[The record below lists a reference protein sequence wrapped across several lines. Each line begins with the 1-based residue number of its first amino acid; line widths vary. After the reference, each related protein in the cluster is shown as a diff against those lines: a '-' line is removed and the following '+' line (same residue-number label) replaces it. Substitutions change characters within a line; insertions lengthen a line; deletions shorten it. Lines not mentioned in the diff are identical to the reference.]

1 MARSATID
9 KFRKVFF
16 EDFNEMDLS
25 AQEAEQL
32 RRIRAVY
39 TLQLDNPMVSSK
51 EIVSMLG
58 SQFGIKS
65 IPQAYRDIA
74 QTNALLGSVPNSAK
88 QWTRYMVTE
97 TLKGVITR
105 ADFIIENSLDD
116 DVIIRAMDSKTKAAD
131 KLAKYARLDQAD
143 PDPVPYEDIVG
154 MKTEFTTDP
163 AVMGIEMDD
172 PQSFVEKVKKQYV
185 EFEEVEK

>member
-16 EDFNEMDLS
+16 EDFNELDLS

-32 RRIRAVY
+32 KRIRAVY
-39 TLQLDNPMVSSK
+39 TLQLSNPMVSSK
-51 EIVSMLG
+51 EIVSMLS
-58 SQFGIKS
+58 SQFGVKS
-65 IPQAYRDIA
+65 IAQAYRDIA
-74 QTNALLGSVPNSAK
+74 HTNALLGSVPNSAK

-97 TLKGVITR
+97 TLKSVITR
-105 ADFIIENSLDD
+105 ADSIIDNSLDD
-116 DVIIRAMDSKTKAAD
+116 DLIVRAMDSKTKAAD

-163 AVMGIEMDD
+163 AVMDIEMAD
-172 PQSFVEKVKKQYV
+172 PQAFVDKIKKQYV
-185 EFEEVEK
+185 EFEEVAK